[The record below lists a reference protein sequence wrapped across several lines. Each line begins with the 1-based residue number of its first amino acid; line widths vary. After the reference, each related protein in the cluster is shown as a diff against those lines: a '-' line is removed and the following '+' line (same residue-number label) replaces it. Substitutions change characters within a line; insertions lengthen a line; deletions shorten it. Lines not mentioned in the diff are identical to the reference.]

1 MYSFQNDYNEIAH
14 PSVMNTLNNL
24 VGKRF
29 DGYGTDQY
37 TQQIAD
43 KIKLRIGC
51 PDADIHF
58 FNGGTIT
65 NLTAISHALRPHQAA
80 IAVESGH
87 IATHE
92 TGAIEAT
99 GHKVITVRSESG
111 KLEPQHIQ
119 AVLAE
124 HNDEHAV
131 QPKLVYISNSTE
143 IGTVYRKQELQAL
156 RTECDKHGLLL
167 FMDGA
172 RLASGLMSSNSDLTI
187 EDIAQL
193 TDMFYIGGTKIG
205 AFAAEVL
212 VILNPT
218 LKSDFRYSLKQK
230 GALQAKGWLLAAQF
244 DALFTDDLF
253 FQLGAYVNNKAA
265 QLVKLF
271 EEKGFGFL
279 APPESNQIFVILP
292 NELAE
297 KLMTHYV
304 LRKICEPEHGQSCL
318 RLCTSWST
326 TQQDVDKFITTFKSL
341 I

>member
-14 PSVMNTLNNL
+14 PRVMQVLNDL

-29 DGYGTDQY
+29 DGYSTDKY
-37 TQQIAD
+37 TQQITEN
-43 KIKLRIGC
+43 IKQRIGRN
-51 PDADIHF
+51 DADLHF

-65 NLTAISHALRPHQAA
+65 NLTAISHVLRPHQAV
-80 IAVESGH
+80 IAVDSGH

-99 GHKVITVRSESG
+99 GHKVITVSSGSG
-111 KLEPQHIQ
+111 KLEPKHIQ
-119 AVLAE
+119 AILSE
-124 HNDEHAV
+124 HTDEHSV
-131 QPKLVYISNSTE
+131 QAKLVYISNSTE

-156 RTECDKHGLLL
+156 KAECNKHGLLL

-172 RLASGLMSSNSDLTI
+172 RLASGLMSKESDLTI

-212 VILNPT
+212 VILHPA
-218 LKSDFRYSLKQK
+218 LKSDFRFSIKQK

-253 FQLGAYVNNKAA
+253 FELGKYVNDKAQ
-265 QLVKLF
+265 QLVSLF
-271 EEKGFGFL
+271 EQKGFSFL

-292 NELAE
+292 NQLAK
-297 KLMTHYV
+297 KLMAHYA
-304 LRKICEPEHGQSCL
+304 LRKICEPNDGVSCL

-326 TQQDVDKFITTFKSL
+326 TQQDVDKFIATFKQL
-341 I
+341 L